1 MTDIVNMTDICKTLP
16 NPNNSNKFV
25 DVLRSHTRYAQLSGS
40 ILLRVLL
47 DDVTESSLIAEI
59 PALNLD
65 NDDLDDNGIQRDP
78 HEFGWTDP
86 ENVTEYFEQVESVLD
101 ASAHICRD
109 LTHATNTKQNKG
121 EAAFVCVGRKTLV
134 FR

>member
-1 MTDIVNMTDICKTLP
+1 MTDIDTLCKTLP

-65 NDDLDDNGIQRDP
+65 NDDLDGNGIQRDP
-78 HEFGWTDP
+78 HEC
-86 ENVTEYFEQVESVLD
+86 
-101 ASAHICRD
+101 H
-109 LTHATNTKQNKG
+109 
-121 EAAFVCVGRKTLV
+121 
-134 FR
+134 